1 MASKPHIKPWKTG
14 DVKHDAQW
22 IADAIMHQ
30 DGGLTVE
37 QDFRLQGLLTLD
49 IPRLFEQFETMRSQA
64 EEIITLRDASVA
76 KRTVWLAQWGEAG
89 WSADLGRAVA
99 NPARES

>member
-1 MASKPHIKPWKTG
+1 MTASKPTSELHERLVACREQIEISPYSHTVAAGWYAE
-14 DVKHDAQW
+14 DV
-22 IADAIMHQ
+22 
-30 DGGLTVE
+30 
-37 QDFRLQGLLTLD
+37 
-49 IPRLFEQFETMRSQA
+49 PRLLEQFETMRSQA